1 MNVRIN
7 GKPETVADG
16 LTITDLLVVRNVESP
31 TMVSVEVNGTI
42 LKRTEFEGTKVA
54 DGDVIEFLY
63 FMGGGSR

>member
-7 GKPETVADG
+7 GKPEKLTEDLTV
-16 LTITDLLVVRNVESP
+16 TDLLVVRNVESP
-31 TMVSVEVNGTI
+31 NMVSVEVNGAI
-42 LKRTEFEGTKVA
+42 LKRSEFEETKVA